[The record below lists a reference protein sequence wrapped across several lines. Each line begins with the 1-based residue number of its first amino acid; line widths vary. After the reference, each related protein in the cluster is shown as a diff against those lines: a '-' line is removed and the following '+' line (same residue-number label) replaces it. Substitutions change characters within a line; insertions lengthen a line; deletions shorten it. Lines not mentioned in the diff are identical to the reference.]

1 MAKQPTD
8 PVEAAKQELE
18 RRKRCDPLLW
28 YAATPSQEKFLRR
41 DVAVDAPFSL
51 VSSQNRGGKS
61 MVACADLAL
70 TLRGIHPHKQNY
82 TNLTI
87 MQFTPTRGQAVDVI
101 GKKLFDDSELKLP
114 DGSPKEAYNKPMI
127 PPWEIAELNR
137 PLIAGMRVPVSCTL
151 KNGNKLLFSWSGA
164 ADQDKR
170 IAGRRLDAVYIDEEA
185 GTPELF
191 AEVAARLLDA
201 RSDKNRPGLGYFV
214 WAYTNTR
221 YNEAYENFMTRAE
234 QGAPGHKT
242 FVLMPGENP
251 AVDTIQ
257 REMLA
262 GLMTEDQANIRMR
275 GGVDAGD
282 LVSIYGKQW
291 SDERHI
297 LPDPYQIR
305 PEDNLWV
312 CYDPGVDHPMGM
324 GIGAINRDEPLRIR
338 AVKCWNYRGETIE
351 RDANNL
357 AEWLA
362 GRKIA
367 GFVYDT
373 NLKNRDRGGGP
384 SVLSRFKELLAA
396 RGIIPQAGFYQ
407 SKKNHAP
414 GIALFRHYLDPNP
427 DDRTVP
433 PLLVLDPPTPENGV
447 GGLRNQ
453 VLKYRGKE
461 ATKFTG
467 TGGVVKKDDELIDA
481 FRYLINQRP
490 AYNPTWACGLLV
502 NMSTQRVA
510 QQYADDRIPTQKPIV
525 MDRPRYDFQNRVFL
539 ARRRDRATQGA
550 WSMGNV

>member
-1 MAKQPTD
+1 MVRD
-8 PVEAAKQELE
+8 PVERAKAELE
-18 RRKRCDPLLW
+18 RRKRCDPLQW
-28 YAATPSQEKFLRR
+28 VSPTPSQEAFLRR
-41 DVAVDAPFSL
+41 DTVSDAPFSL
-51 VSSQNRGGKS
+51 ISALNRAGKS
-61 MVACADLAL
+61 FASCLDLAW
-70 TLRGIHPHKQNY
+70 TLRGVHPYKKNY
-82 TNLTI
+82 SNLTI

-101 GKKLFDDSELKLP
+101 GKKLFDDSEIKLP
-114 DGSPKEAYNKPMI
+114 EGAPKEAYGKPMI
-127 PPWEIAELNR
+127 PPWEISELNR

-151 KNGNKLLFSWSGA
+151 KNGNRLLFSWSGA

-201 RSDKNRPGLGYFV
+201 RSDKDRPGLGYFV

-221 YNEAYENFMTRAE
+221 YNEAYENFMARSE

-242 FVLMPGENP
+242 FILLPGENP
-251 AVDTIQ
+251 AVDTVQ

-275 GGVDAGD
+275 GGTDAGD

-297 LPDPYQIR
+297 SSDPYHIT

-312 CYDPGVDHPMGM
+312 GYDPGVDHPTGM
-324 GIGAINRDEPLRIR
+324 VVGAINKAEPLTVHI
-338 AVKCWNYRGETIE
+338 VKVWNYKGETIE

-357 AEWLA
+357 RDWLS

-384 SVLSRFKELLAA
+384 SVLTRFKELLAT
-396 RGIIPQAGFYQ
+396 RGIIPMAGFYQ

-414 GIALFRHYLDPNP
+414 GIALVRHYLDPNP
-427 DDRTVP
+427 DDRTLP
-433 PLLVLDPPTPENGV
+433 PLLMLDPPTPENGV
-447 GGLRNQ
+447 GILRNQ
-453 VLKYRGKE
+453 ILKYRGKE

-467 TGGVVKKDDELIDA
+467 AGGVVKKDDEAIDSL
-481 FRYLINQRP
+481 RYMLMVRP
-490 AYNPTWACGLLV
+490 SYNKSWACGL
-502 NMSTQRVA
+502 MSSNATQRVA
-510 QQYADDRIPTQKPIV
+510 KPYADDTMPAQKPMVI
-525 MDRPRYDFQNRVFL
+525 DRPRFDFANRVFL
-539 ARRRDRATQGA
+539 ARRRDRATKGP
-550 WSMGNV
+550 WSMTSV

>member
-1 MAKQPTD
+1 MGNIT
-8 PVEAAKQELE
+8 AAERARRELE
-18 RRKRCDPLLW
+18 RRKRCDPLAW
-28 YAATPSQEKFLRR
+28 YSPTPSQEQFLRR
-41 DVAVDAPFSL
+41 DVEKDAPFTL
-51 VSSQNRGGKS
+51 VSALNRAGKS
-61 MVACADLAL
+61 AVSCADLAM
-70 TLRGIHPHKQNY
+70 TLRGIHPHKKNY

-114 DGSPKEAYNKPMI
+114 DGSPKEAYGKPMI

-151 KNGNKLLFSWSGA
+151 KNGNRLLFSWSGA

-201 RSDKNRPGLGYFV
+201 RSDKDRPGLGYFV

-221 YNEAYENFMTRAE
+221 YNEAYENFMARSE

-242 FVLMPGENP
+242 FILLPGENP
-251 AVDTIQ
+251 AVDTQQ

-291 SDERHI
+291 SDDRHI
-297 LPDPYQIR
+297 LKEPYTISPD
-305 PEDNLWV
+305 DNLWV
-312 CYDPGVDHPMGM
+312 GYDPGVDHPTGM
-324 GIGAINRDEPLRIR
+324 LIAAINKDNPLRLNFVQ
-338 AVKCWNYRGETIE
+338 AWNYRGETIE
-351 RDANNL
+351 KDANNL
-357 AEWLA
+357 QDWLA
-362 GRKIA
+362 GRKIT

-384 SVLSRFKELLAA
+384 SVLTRFKELLAA
-396 RGIIPQAGFYQ
+396 RGIVPMAGFYQ

-433 PLLVLDPPTPENGV
+433 PLMVLSTPTPENGL
-447 GGLRNQ
+447 GIFRSQ
-453 VLKYRGKE
+453 ILKYRGKE

-467 TGGVVKKDDELIDA
+467 SGGVVKKDDELIDSA
-481 FRYLINQRP
+481 RYLSMQRP
-490 AYNPTWACGLLV
+490 SYNPLWACG
-502 NMSTQRVA
+502 MSSSSTSRVA
-510 QQYADDRIPTQKPIV
+510 KLYADDTMPTGKAMV
-525 MDRPRYDFQNRVFL
+525 VDRPRFDFANRVFL
-539 ARRRDRATQGA
+539 ARRRDQQTRGP
-550 WSMGNV
+550 WKVGSV